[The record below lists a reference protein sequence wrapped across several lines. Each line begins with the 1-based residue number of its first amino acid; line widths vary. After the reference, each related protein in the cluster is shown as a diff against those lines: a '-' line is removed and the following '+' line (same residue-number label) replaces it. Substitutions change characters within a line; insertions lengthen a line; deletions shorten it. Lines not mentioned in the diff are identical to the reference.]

1 MNSSSLVNSRLNLIL
16 YFLSNIENFYKI
28 KNIIKNPPKG
38 VNIFNEIRFK
48 SNLYNL
54 IINNN
59 NIEKEKLKEEK
70 KQKKNFIPIVKSE
83 LDLENEHILNLEK
96 LYLYKNAKNPT
107 SFGQN
112 SFNTIKFFYNSENE
126 KYLIVL
132 LILNNIKLIIKDC
145 FFFSLNYNDY
155 KIKINNMEKKIKE
168 NIFNQNLLQ
177 EKNFLIEQKNKI
189 NNIIKNKIKIKEN
202 IYNLQLK
209 NNFDFLKKT
218 NFSLTEKNKK
228 NTIKQNTNF
237 IFNIFYNNYIYNNNY
252 HNNSINFKSENNVEK
267 LSFCTVNDFSS
278 YFKLNDLKNDSNRL
292 SFNKTINKNNK
303 KIKKYQIRKLF
314 LNKENNSYKSNIQ
327 DFDYNKLF
335 SMRNN
340 YKEIYKCKKNG
351 EKAKKKI
358 LEFYEDFNVYHQ
370 KQIFHKKRYS
380 VQNRYKNYNNY
391 QK

>member
-1 MNSSSLVNSRLNLIL
+1 MKMTGKV
-16 YFLSNIENFYKI
+16 
-28 KNIIKNPPKG
+28 
-38 VNIFNEIRFK
+38 
-48 SNLYNL
+48 
-54 IINNN
+54 
-59 NIEKEKLKEEK
+59 
-70 KQKKNFIPIVKSE
+70 
-83 LDLENEHILNLEK
+83 LEK
-96 LYLYKNAKNPT
+96 LLKEFMIQDN
-107 SFGQN
+107 
-112 SFNTIKFFYNSENE
+112 
-126 KYLIVL
+126 
-132 LILNNIKLIIKDC
+132 
-145 FFFSLNYNDY
+145 
-155 KIKINNMEKKIKE
+155 KIDE

-209 NNFDFLKKT
+209 NNVDFLKKT

-228 NTIKQNTNF
+228 NKIGPNTNF

-303 KIKKYQIRKLF
+303 KIKNYQIRRLF
-314 LNKENNSYKSNIQ
+314 LNSEKKSFNYNIQ

-340 YKEIYKCKKNG
+340 YKEIYKSNKNK

-358 LEFYEDFNVYHQ
+358 LEVYEDYYVYHQ
-370 KQIFHKKRYS
+370 KQILHKKRYS